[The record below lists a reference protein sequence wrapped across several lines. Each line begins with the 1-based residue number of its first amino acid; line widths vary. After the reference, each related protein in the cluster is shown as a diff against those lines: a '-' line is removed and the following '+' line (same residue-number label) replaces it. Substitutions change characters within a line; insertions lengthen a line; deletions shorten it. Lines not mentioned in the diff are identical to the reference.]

1 MWLSTKKDHH
11 SEYNKF
17 LTNELHTILSIGWS
31 QAYGTRQYDGK
42 ATEKIRMHVRCLRVI
57 KKSIQCYITLLHYIG
72 ANDRFH
78 VFPAAF
84 QKVLAGHWMAFQ
96 WHTVSWW
103 FSKGYCPDTCRMMRT
118 PRESGH
124 SWCLILIRLWCVLIP
139 EVALMWPSHWICQTT
154 RVSSDRLDGRVRMR
168 VDDIFG

>member
-1 MWLSTKKDHH
+1 MLLSKVETACVKCQDWLFCGMLAVIGNKADMWLSTKKDHH

-96 WHTVSWW
+96 
-103 FSKGYCPDTCRMMRT
+103 
-118 PRESGH
+118 
-124 SWCLILIRLWCVLIP
+124 
-139 EVALMWPSHWICQTT
+139 
-154 RVSSDRLDGRVRMR
+154 
-168 VDDIFG
+168 